1 MRDGAASA
9 RVGTEVRERPGDG
22 SRRGDH
28 RRAPRGGAKQMGQ
41 IDRSHSVSRRALL
54 KYAAGGAGALLVAAC
69 GSPTPAATSAPAKPA
84 DAKPADSKPAA
95 STQGASQPAAGLTT
109 ANISLFFMGHV
120 AGGMNEQKAYD
131 DILGEWKQ
139 QHPNIPVEY
148 QVVPDAERLTKAQA
162 MVAADQAPDMW
173 RHNSGAIRLWGAQGH
188 LLNLTDLL
196 PAGYADKFLPGLKA
210 YCIFK
215 GRVFGLPHTTDTSA
229 LFYRED
235 AMDAIGVKPPTA
247 LKDAWTWQQWGEIN
261 DKLLA
266 LKKQQ
271 YAFTHNQGAGR
282 WVPSFLY
289 STGGK
294 VVTDDF
300 TKMAFNTP
308 ESIEALTFVKSWSDK
323 KWAPPAIWTTRVP
336 NEDTDQFVRGT
347 ASMAIL
353 GQWNITYLDE
363 NIKDSFKWGVTFLPH
378 AKTQVTSLGGTPIV
392 GWAKTKYPKEVAAF
406 FEYFTSVDKVKQ
418 FDEMANYVPVRADMS
433 DLALKFQVRDD
444 LMQTFKQ
451 QITTLPADYTA
462 YVARSYS
469 PGIAPI
475 IVEETSKMM
484 LEDQAAD
491 VTAKNIDDRGN
502 KFIQE
507 NPDVEA
513 R

>member
-1 MRDGAASA
+1 M
-9 RVGTEVRERPGDG
+9 VQIERP
-22 SRRGDH
+22 
-28 RRAPRGGAKQMGQ
+28 RAW
-41 IDRSHSVSRRALL
+41 SRRALL
-54 KYAAGGAGALLVAAC
+54 QFGAGGLGALLVAAC
-69 GSPTPAATSAPAKPA
+69 GGSPAASPAPAKPATEPSKPA
-84 DAKPADSKPAA
+84 DAKPAESKPAA
-95 STQGASQPAAGLTT
+95 AAPAASTPGAAQPAAGLTT

-131 DILGEWKQ
+131 DILAEWKQ
-139 QHPNIPVEY
+139 KHPNIPVEY
-148 QVVPDAERLTKAQA
+148 QVVPDAERLPKAQA

-173 RHNSGAIRLWGAQGH
+173 RHGSNAIRLWGAQGH
-188 LLNLTDLL
+188 LLDLTDLL
-196 PAGYADKFLPGLKA
+196 PANYADKFLPGLRA
-210 YCIFK
+210 YCIYK

-235 AMDAIGVKPPTA
+235 ALEAIGVKPPTE
-247 LKDAWTWQQWGEIN
+247 LKDSWTWQQFGEIN

-266 LKKQQ
+266 VKKQQ

-289 STGGK
+289 STGAK
-294 VVTDDF
+294 VVNDDF

-308 ESIEALTFVKSWSDK
+308 EAIEALAFLKSWSDK
-323 KWAPPAIWTTRVP
+323 KWAPPAIWTSRVP
-336 NEDTDQFVRGT
+336 NEDTDQFIRGT

-363 NIKDSFKWGVTFLPH
+363 NIKDTFKWNVTYLPK
-378 AKTQVTSLGGTPIV
+378 AKMQTTSLGGTPVV
-392 GWAKTKYPKEVAAF
+392 GWAKTKHPKEVAAF
-406 FEYFTSVDKVKQ
+406 FEYFTSIDKIKQ
-418 FDEMANYVPVRADMS
+418 FDEMANYVPVRADMA
-433 DLALKFQVRDD
+433 DMALKFQVRDD

-451 QITTLPADYTA
+451 QITTLPAAFTA

-469 PGIAPI
+469 PGITPI
-475 IVEETSKMM
+475 ITEETSKMM
-484 LEDQAAD
+484 LEGQSPEQ
-491 VTAKNIDDRGN
+491 TAKNIDDRGN

>member
-1 MRDGAASA
+1 
-9 RVGTEVRERPGDG
+9 
-22 SRRGDH
+22 
-28 RRAPRGGAKQMGQ
+28 MGE
-41 IDRSHSVSRRALL
+41 IDRPRAWSRRALL
-54 KYAAGGAGALLVAAC
+54 KLGAGTAGALLVAAC
-69 GSPTPAATSAPAKPA
+69 GGSPAAAPAGGASSGAAPAKPA
-84 DAKPADSKPAA
+84 ESKPADSKPAA
-95 STQGASQPAAGLTT
+95 SSDASKPAGGLTT
-109 ANISLFFMGHV
+109 DNISLLFMGHV
-120 AGGMNEQKAYD
+120 AGGANEQKAYD
-131 DILGEWKQ
+131 MILDEWTKN
-139 QHPNIPVEY
+139 HPNIKIEY
-148 QVVPDAERLTKAQA
+148 QVVPDADRITKAQA

-173 RHNSGAIRLWGAQGH
+173 RHNSNVIRLWGAQGH
-188 LLNLTDLL
+188 LLDLTDLL
-196 PAGYADKFLPGLKA
+196 PPGYVDAFLPGLKA
-210 YCIFK
+210 YCIYK
-215 GRVFGLPHTTDTSA
+215 GRTFGLPHTTDTSA

-235 AMDAIGVKPPTA
+235 VMDELGIKPPKD
-247 LKDAWTWQQWGEIN
+247 LKDAWTWQQFGEIC

-294 VVTDDF
+294 VVNDDF

-336 NEDTDQFVRGT
+336 NEDTDQFIRGT

-363 NIKDSFKWGVTFLPH
+363 NIKDQFKWNVTFLPH
-378 AKTQVTSLGGTPIV
+378 AKIQVTSLGGTPIV

-406 FEYFTSVDKVKQ
+406 FEYFTSVDKIKQ
-418 FDEMANYVPVRADMS
+418 FDEMANYVPVRADM
-433 DLALKFQVRDD
+433 AQTTLKFQVRDD
-444 LMQTFKQ
+444 LMQVFKQ
-451 QITTLPADYTA
+451 QITTLPAAYTA

-469 PGIAPI
+469 PGVGPI
-475 IVEETSKMM
+475 ITEESSKMM
-484 LEDQAAD
+484 LEGQAPD

>member
-1 MRDGAASA
+1 MEEI
-9 RVGTEVRERPGDG
+9 TRPRAW
-22 SRRGDH
+22 SRRT
-28 RRAPRGGAKQMGQ
+28 
-41 IDRSHSVSRRALL
+41 LL
-54 KYAAGGAGALLVAAC
+54 KLGAGTAGALLVAAC
-69 GSPTPAATSAPAKPA
+69 GGSASTPAPASGAAPAKPAESKPAESKPADSKPA
-84 DAKPADSKPAA
+84 DAKPAASSSDASK
-95 STQGASQPAAGLTT
+95 PAAGLTT
-109 ANISLFFMGHV
+109 DNISLLFMGHV

-131 DILGEWKQ
+131 DILGEWMKN
-139 QHPNIPVEY
+139 HPNIKVEY
-148 QVVPDAERLTKAQA
+148 QVVPDADRLTKAQA
-162 MVAADQAPDMW
+162 MVAAGQAPDMW

-188 LLNLTDLL
+188 LLDLTDLL
-196 PAGYADKFLPGLKA
+196 PAGYVDKFLPGLKA
-210 YCIFK
+210 YCIYK
-215 GRVFGLPHTTDTSA
+215 GRTFGLPHTTDTSA
-229 LFYRED
+229 LFYRQD
-235 AMDAIGVKPPTA
+235 AMDALGITPPTA
-247 LKDAWTWQQWGEIN
+247 LKDAWTWEQWGEIN
-261 DKLLA
+261 DKLLG

-300 TKMAFNTP
+300 KKMAFNTP

-336 NEDTDQFVRGT
+336 NEDTDHFVRGT

-418 FDEMANYVPVRADMS
+418 FDEMANYVPVRADMA
-433 DLALKFQVRDD
+433 DLTLKFQVRDD

-451 QITTLPADYTA
+451 QITTLPPSYTA

-469 PGIAPI
+469 PGISPI

-484 LEDQAAD
+484 LEGQAPD
-491 VTAKNIDDRGN
+491 VTAKNIDERGN

-507 NPDVEA
+507 NPDVED